1 MDSAEDMKG
10 QLRELCADAPPEAPV
25 LMRLLAA
32 GLRERLLLADALEA
46 IAGELEARPGV

>member
-1 MDSAEDMKG
+1 MDFAEDMKG
-10 QLRELCADAPPEAPV
+10 QLRELCEDAPPEAPV

-46 IAGELEARPGV
+46 IAGELEARPRV